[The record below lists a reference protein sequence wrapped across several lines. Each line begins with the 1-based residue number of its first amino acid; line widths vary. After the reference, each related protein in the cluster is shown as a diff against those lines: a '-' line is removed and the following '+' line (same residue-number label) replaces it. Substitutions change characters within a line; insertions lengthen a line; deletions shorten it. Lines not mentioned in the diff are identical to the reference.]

1 MLLIIFAE
9 KTMMSI
15 RMADARVYPGMQ
27 VSAVGNGS
35 RHGRRESAVLGGD
48 MMNRSP
54 HEAAGTS
61 LLPEHDLCLAVAGRS

>member
-9 KTMMSI
+9 KSMMSI

-27 VSAVGNGS
+27 VLAVGNAS
-35 RHGRRESAVLGGD
+35 RHGRGESAVLRGD

-54 HEAAGTS
+54 HGAAGTS
-61 LLPEHDLCLAVAGRS
+61 LLPDHDLCLAVAGRS

>member
-15 RMADARVYPGMQ
+15 RMADARLYPGMQ
-27 VSAVGNGS
+27 DLAAGNGS

-54 HEAAGTS
+54 HGAAGTS
-61 LLPEHDLCLAVAGRS
+61 LLPDLDLCLAVAGRS